1 MKLKGYNT
9 IGVACGAFLAIMLVA
24 NAIAVTGGTR
34 ADAAVAES
42 PSKAVT
48 AVGATDADADSA
60 NSETDAEASDA
71 EAANSDAEANA
82 DAETNADAGNSDA
95 EADATSNEANAAA
108 PTKSYRPAGDD
119 ADEIPADAV
128 TATGSAKGINGDVTL
143 EVTATPE
150 KLYRLQVVSED
161 ETEGIG
167 SVAIATLP
175 DEIYDKQS
183 LQVDG
188 VTGATVTSDAIKNA
202 IRNALEGAGVS
213 AAAFEAAPVLLD
225 ASEEAQP
232 VEDIVYDTD
241 VVVIGAGGAGMIAA
255 IVAADAGR
263 NVIVVESMPMVG
275 GNSIR
280 STGGM
285 NAAKTVY
292 QDSNAFDESAG
303 VEKQLEA
310 AKADDY
316 AGNAAIQA
324 LAATVSE
331 QWDAYKSSPN
341 GYFDSVELFQLDT
354 LIGGHGLND
363 PSLVKKLAEESA
375 GAIDWLGSIGAE
387 LHDVSSFGGASV
399 KRIHR
404 PVDAD
409 GKVVSVGEYVVPIL
423 QENLEKR
430 ENITLYLNTK
440 ATEILMNDG
449 AAVGITAEG
458 PEGNKITVNAKA
470 VVDAAGGFGANQE
483 KVVSY
488 RPDLEGFT
496 STNSAGAQGQGV
508 DMAVAVG
515 AATVD
520 MDQIQIHPTVEFNTS
535 ALITEGLRGDG
546 AILVNAEGYRF
557 YDEVSTRDKV
567 SAAEIEQT
575 DSFAWLIMDAK
586 MAENSNVIQ
595 GYIKKGYTVQ
605 GDTYEALADAMG
617 VPADTFRSTMELWN
631 GFASEKSDP
640 VFGRTSFAAPLD
652 MAPFYAIKVTPG
664 IHHTMGGLQI
674 DDAAEVLDASGSV
687 IPGLYA
693 AGEVTGGVHG
703 GNRLGG
709 NAVADF
715 AVFGRIAGTSAAEY
729 AANG

>member
-1 MKLKGYNT
+1 MKGLKFSNNT
-9 IGVACGAFLAIMLVA
+9 IGVACGTFMVVMLLA
-24 NAIAVTGGTR
+24 NAIAFTGGTR
-34 ADAAVAES
+34 ADAAATAAPSEVVA
-42 PSKAVT
+42 T
-48 AVGATDADADSA
+48 AG
-60 NSETDAEASDA
+60 DAETDA
-71 EAANSDAEANA
+71 EAANSEADAEENAEAADGESDADAANSEADAEAANGEENA
-82 DAETNADAGNSDA
+82 EAETT
-95 EADATSNEANAAA
+95 EEAAA
-108 PTKSYRPAGDD
+108 PSKSYQAVG
-119 ADEIPADAV
+119 AVEDEIPSDAV

-143 EVTATPE
+143 QVTATPE
-150 KLYRLQVVSED
+150 KLYQIQVVEEA

-175 DEIYDKQS
+175 DEIYKAQS

-188 VTGATVTSDAIKNA
+188 VTGATVTSEAIKNA
-202 IRNALEGAGVS
+202 IRNALETAGVS
-213 AAAFEAAPVLLD
+213 AAAFEAAPVPTD
-225 ASEEAQP
+225 ASEEEQP
-232 VEDIVYDTD
+232 AEDVTYDTD

-255 IVAADAGR
+255 IVAADAGQ

-292 QDSNAFDESAG
+292 QDKNAFDEAAG

-310 AKADDY
+310 AKGEEYAD
-316 AGNAAIQA
+316 NAAIQE
-324 LAATVSE
+324 LAATVAE
-331 QWDAYKSSPN
+331 QWEAYQASPS

-354 LIGGHGLND
+354 LIGGHGLNN
-363 PSLVKKLAEESA
+363 PALVKKLTEESA
-375 GAIDWLGSIGAE
+375 GAIDWLHSVGAD
-387 LHDVSSFGGASV
+387 LTDVSSFGGASV

-404 PVDAD
+404 PVDAS
-409 GKVVSVGEYVVPIL
+409 GKTVSVGEYIVPIL

-430 ENITLYLNTK
+430 EQITLYLNTK
-440 ATEILMNDG
+440 ATEILMSDG
-449 AAVGITAEG
+449 AAAGIVAEG
-458 PEGNKITVNAKA
+458 ADGGKITINAKA
-470 VVDAAGGFGANQE
+470 VVDAAGGFGANQD

-488 RPDLEGFT
+488 RPDLEGFV

-508 DMAVAVG
+508 DMAVAIG
-515 AATVD
+515 ADTVD
-520 MDQIQIHPTVEFNTS
+520 MEQIQIHPTVEFNTA

-595 GYIKKGYTVQ
+595 GYIRKGYTVQ
-605 GDTYEALADAMG
+605 GDTYEALAEAMG

-631 GFASEKSDP
+631 GFASQKSDP
-640 VFGRTSFAAPLD
+640 IFNRTSFAAPLD
-652 MAPFYAIKVTPG
+652 MAPFYAVKVTPG
-664 IHHTMGGLQI
+664 IHHTMGGLKI
-674 DDAAEVLDASGSV
+674 NEDAEVIDTSGNV

-715 AVFGRIAGTSAAEY
+715 VVFGCIAGTNAAAY
-729 AANG
+729 AQG